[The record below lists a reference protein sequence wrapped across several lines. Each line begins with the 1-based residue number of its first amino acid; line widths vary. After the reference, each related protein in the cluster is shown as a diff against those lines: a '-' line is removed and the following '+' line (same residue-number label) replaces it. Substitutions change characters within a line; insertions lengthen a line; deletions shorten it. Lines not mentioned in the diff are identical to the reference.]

1 MLSFSQV
8 KSAGSAGNYYTEK
21 DNYYVIGSM
30 EERWQGKGAELLGL
44 EGKVDKQVFTE
55 LLQGKLPDGS
65 DLTRIQDGVNKHR
78 PGYDLTFSAP
88 KSVSML
94 AMLGGDKRLIDAH
107 NRAVTVALNQVESL
121 ASTRV
126 KKDGVSETVLTGN
139 LIIARFNHDTSR
151 AQDPQI
157 HTHSVVINATQ
168 NGDKWQTLASDT
180 VGKTGFSETILANR
194 IAFGKIYQNSLR
206 ADVESMGY
214 KTVDAGRNGMWEM
227 EGVPVESFSTRS
239 QELLEAAGP
248 DASLKS
254 RDVAA
259 LDTRKSKEAIDP
271 AEKMVEW
278 MNTLKETGF
287 DIRGY
292 REAADARA
300 AELARAPAAPVN
312 TDGPDITD
320 VVTKAIAG
328 LSDRKVQFT
337 YADLLART
345 VGQLE
350 AKDGVFELARKGIDA
365 AIEREQLIPLDREKG
380 LFTSNIHV
388 LDELAVKAL
397 SQEVQRQNHVSVTPD
412 ASVVRQVPFSDAVSV
427 LAQDRPVMG
436 IVSGQGGATGQRER
450 VAELTLMSREQ
461 GRDVHILAADNRS
474 RDFLAGD
481 VRLAGETVTGKSA
494 LQDGTAFIPG
504 GTLIVDQAEK
514 LSLKETISLLDGAMR
529 HNVQVLLSDSGK
541 R

>member
-1 MLSFSQV
+1 M
-8 KSAGSAGNYYTEK
+8 
-21 DNYYVIGSM
+21 
-30 EERWQGKGAELLGL
+30 
-44 EGKVDKQVFTE
+44 
-55 LLQGKLPDGS
+55 
-65 DLTRIQDGVNKHR
+65 
-78 PGYDLTFSAP
+78 
-88 KSVSML
+88 
-94 AMLGGDKRLIDAH
+94 
-107 NRAVTVALNQVESL
+107 TVALEQVESL

-126 KKDGVSETVLTGN
+126 QKDGVSETVLTGN

-151 AQDPQI
+151 AQEPQI

-168 NGDKWQTLASDT
+168 NGDKWQTLGSDT
-180 VGKTGFSETILANR
+180 VGKTGFSENILANR
-194 IAFGKIYQNSLR
+194 IAFGKIYQSTLR

-214 KTVDAGRNGMWEM
+214 KTVDAGKHGMWEM

-239 QELLEAAGP
+239 QELREAAGP

-259 LDTRKSKEAIDP
+259 LDTRKSKETIDP

-300 AELARAPAAPVN
+300 KELASAPAAPVK
-312 TDGPDITD
+312 TDGPDIGD
-320 VVTKAIAG
+320 VVTNAIAG

-350 AKDGVFELARKGIDA
+350 AKPGVFERARGGIDA

-388 LDELAVKAL
+388 LDELSVKAL
-397 SQEVQRQNHVSVTPD
+397 SRGAAPESRHRHAGCDRRSPGPLQRCGQRAGAGP
-412 ASVVRQVPFSDAVSV
+412 ASDGDCLRT
-427 LAQDRPVMG
+427 
-436 IVSGQGGATGQRER
+436 GGAAGQRER
-450 VAELTLMSREQ
+450 VAELTLMAREQ

-481 VRLAGETVTGKSA
+481 VRLAGRRSPVNRPCRTEPRLSRAGRSLWTVRRS
-494 LQDGTAFIPG
+494 
-504 GTLIVDQAEK
+504 
-514 LSLKETISLLDGAMR
+514 
-529 HNVQVLLSDSGK
+529 
-541 R
+541 